1 MLLRWADLP
10 YVAKVHYLNKESI
23 MIKIIPMKYDESLIP
38 FNGDCW
44 VNATVAAKYFDKRAL
59 DWLGDWIQTKEYAK
73 KLVRSLIY

>member
-1 MLLRWADLP
+1 
-10 YVAKVHYLNKESI
+10 

-59 DWLGDWIQTKEYAK
+59 DWLRLDSTKEYAK
-73 KLVRSLIY
+73 EIGQELDIEAINLKGEISHLLVRVE